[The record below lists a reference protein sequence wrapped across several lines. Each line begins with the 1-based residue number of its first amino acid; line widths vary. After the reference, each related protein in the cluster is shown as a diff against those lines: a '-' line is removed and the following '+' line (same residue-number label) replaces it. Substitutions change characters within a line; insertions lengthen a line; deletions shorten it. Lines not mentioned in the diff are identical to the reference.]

1 VPEPG
6 RGVTWVSV
14 GQRICGHCHSVNME
28 PYEPLPALLW
38 RLCALCMS
46 AFFSLAAGVQI
57 NDPDAGMWIIA
68 YLIPAGLAFLVS
80 VNPSITENFMWKSLS
95 EMHLLMCSAVAVLC
109 GWSLYHNAKNSL
121 FHEEEGRELLGLV
134 LIVFW
139 ILLCRQSGKHLGAFR
154 VSVAVC
160 VTALPFLAWLYY
172 YINKDLRASWPS
184 HCKGTI

>member
-1 VPEPG
+1 
-6 RGVTWVSV
+6 
-14 GQRICGHCHSVNME
+14 ME

-46 AFFSLAAGVQI
+46 AFFSLAAGVQPQEKTFAMNFPRI
-57 NDPDAGMWIIA
+57 FPPKQIA